1 MELIINATLLLAAI
15 VLRIYGQYW
24 RKKCG
29 KVLCQY
35 AETYDE
41 REDREKPLRQAI
53 IAGNPHAPLL
63 YALTCPELFDKVRP
77 LRLFS
82 FGSIR
87 CVFTGHYFPNA
98 LKAGFVMT
106 GWHSCKKYMIS
117 RMEKTA
123 VRNIYHKH
131 SCFFPLMRILLPCLC
146 RAAHQTAITDVSQ
159 ALPVFWKRMAMSVQ
173 GWI

>member
-1 MELIINATLLLAAI
+1 MELIINATLLLTAI
-15 VLRIYGQYW
+15 VLWIYGQYW

-35 AETYDE
+35 VAAYDE

-82 FGSIR
+82 FGNIR
-87 CVFTGHYFPNA
+87 CVFAGYYFPKRFESRLCDDQLA
-98 LKAGFVMT
+98 FVQ
-106 GWHSCKKYMIS
+106 KYMIS

-123 VRNIYHKH
+123 VWNIFHKH

-159 ALPVFWKRMAMSVQ
+159 VLPVFWKRMAMSVQ
-173 GWI
+173 DWI

>member
-1 MELIINATLLLAAI
+1 MAKSLFLYRKNSIFILGNLSENKKTGNMELIINATLLLAAI
-15 VLRIYGQYW
+15 VLWIYGQYW

-35 AETYDE
+35 AAAYDE

-87 CVFTGHYFPNA
+87 CVFA
-98 LKAGFVMT
+98 
-106 GWHSCKKYMIS
+106 
-117 RMEKTA
+117 
-123 VRNIYHKH
+123 
-131 SCFFPLMRILLPCLC
+131 
-146 RAAHQTAITDVSQ
+146 
-159 ALPVFWKRMAMSVQ
+159 
-173 GWI
+173 

>member
-15 VLRIYGQYW
+15 VLWIYGQYW

-35 AETYDE
+35 AAAYDE

-87 CVFTGHYFPNA
+87 CVFAGYYFPKRFESWLCDDQLA
-98 LKAGFVMT
+98 FVQKVYDFKD
-106 GWHSCKKYMIS
+106 GKDSCTEY
-117 RMEKTA
+117 
-123 VRNIYHKH
+123 
-131 SCFFPLMRILLPCLC
+131 FFTSIP
-146 RAAHQTAITDVSQ
+146 ASFH
-159 ALPVFWKRMAMSVQ
+159 
-173 GWI
+173 

>member
-15 VLRIYGQYW
+15 VLWIYGQYW

-35 AETYDE
+35 AAAYDE

-63 YALTCPELFDKVRP
+63 YVLSCLIKSVRCDCSHSGAFAACLP
-77 LRLFS
+77 V
-82 FGSIR
+82 II
-87 CVFTGHYFPNA
+87 FPNA

-106 GWHSCKKYMIS
+106 SWHSCKKYMIS

-123 VRNIYHKH
+123 VRNIFHKH

-159 ALPVFWKRMAMSVQ
+159 VLPVFWKRMAMSVQ
-173 GWI
+173 DWI

>member
-1 MELIINATLLLAAI
+1 MAKSLFLYRKTVFLSRTICPKIKNRKYGTDNQCNIITNGYRSLDIRTILE
-15 VLRIYGQYW
+15 
-24 RKKCG
+24 KKCG

-35 AETYDE
+35 AAAYDE

-87 CVFTGHYFPNA
+87 CVFAGYYFPNA

-106 GWHSCKKYMIS
+106 SWHSCKKYMIS

-123 VRNIYHKH
+123 VRNIFTSIPASFH
-131 SCFFPLMRILLPCLC
+131 
-146 RAAHQTAITDVSQ
+146 
-159 ALPVFWKRMAMSVQ
+159 
-173 GWI
+173 

>member
-1 MELIINATLLLAAI
+1 MRTLLLTAI
-15 VLRIYGQYW
+15 VLWIYGQYW

-35 AETYDE
+35 AAAYDE

-77 LRLFS
+77 VAIVLIREHYVRVCRLLFS
-82 FGSIR
+82 Q
-87 CVFTGHYFPNA
+87 NA
-98 LKAGFVMT
+98 LKAGFDDRPS
-106 GWHSCKKYMIS
+106 WHSCKKYMIS

-123 VRNIYHKH
+123 VRNIFHKH

-159 ALPVFWKRMAMSVQ
+159 VLPVFWKRMAMSVQ
-173 GWI
+173 DWI

>member
-15 VLRIYGQYW
+15 VLWIYGQYW

-35 AETYDE
+35 AAAYDE

-63 YALTCPELFDKVRP
+63 YALTCPELFDKVRCDCSHSGAFAACLP
-77 LRLFS
+77 A
-82 FGSIR
+82 II
-87 CVFTGHYFPNA
+87 FPNA
-98 LKAGFVMT
+98 LKVGFVMT
-106 GWHSCKKYMIS
+106 SWHSCKKYMIS

-123 VRNIYHKH
+123 VRNIFHKH

-159 ALPVFWKRMAMSVQ
+159 VLPVFWKRMAMSVQ
-173 GWI
+173 DWI